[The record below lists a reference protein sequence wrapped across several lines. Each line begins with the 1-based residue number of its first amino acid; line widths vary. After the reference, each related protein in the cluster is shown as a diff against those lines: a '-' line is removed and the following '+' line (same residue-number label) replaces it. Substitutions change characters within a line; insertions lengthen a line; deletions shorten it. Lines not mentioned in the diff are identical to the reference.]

1 MTSKSSTKAVR
12 LVELLIILFVSIVP
26 LIFNS
31 IATNIFEY
39 QSIAQEQY
47 DFGFIRS
54 IISYSTGICLLLY
67 ILSKQ
72 KRNIKDIGLRFHSKD
87 LIVALI
93 LYITMNFNLM
103 SYMLIRNYFWK
114 SEYLGLKACNI
125 EALPAKLSIWCVL
138 YVLISP
144 IFEELI
150 VRAYTMTEI
159 EYLTSSNIIA
169 ILASLILQV
178 SYHSYQ
184 GEIALFA
191 KIIIFLPL
199 AIYFA
204 IWKRA
209 TPVIMAHLLFDLGTL
224 F

>member
-1 MTSKSSTKAVR
+1 MTYLQSGGGKFLYHLKLFFVHEIRRAYRKKMGKMTSKSSTKAVR

-114 SEYLGLKACNI
+114 SEHLGLKACNI
-125 EALPAKLSIWCVL
+125 EALPAKLSIWCV
-138 YVLISP
+138 Y
-144 IFEELI
+144 
-150 VRAYTMTEI
+150 
-159 EYLTSSNIIA
+159 
-169 ILASLILQV
+169 
-178 SYHSYQ
+178 
-184 GEIALFA
+184 
-191 KIIIFLPL
+191 PL
-199 AIYFA
+199 RNFCTKKSFK
-204 IWKRA
+204 W
-209 TPVIMAHLLFDLGTL
+209 
-224 F
+224 